1 MWSRDGRILLSDHAI
16 GLAEPCADVALCG
29 HVEPEE
35 ADPTV
40 GIDDVHIS
48 AGAAGRERYS
58 RSQNGEPSHDLTIGV
73 HCPAAEHGEA
83 AMISS

>member
-16 GLAEPCADVALCG
+16 GLAEPCANVALSG
-29 HVEPEE
+29 HVEPEGT
-35 ADPTV
+35 DPTV
-40 GIDDVHIS
+40 GMDDVHIS
-48 AGAAGRERYS
+48 AGTAGRERNS

-73 HCPAAEHGEA
+73 HCPAAEHRQA